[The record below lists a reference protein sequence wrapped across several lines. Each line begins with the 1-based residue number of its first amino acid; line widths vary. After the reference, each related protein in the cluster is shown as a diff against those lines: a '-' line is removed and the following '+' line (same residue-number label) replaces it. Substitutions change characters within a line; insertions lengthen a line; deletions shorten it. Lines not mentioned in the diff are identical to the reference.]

1 MPSPKKTSPTS
12 SRRVRGKSAGR
23 TASVPT
29 RTAASPSRRGR
40 KPKSMSLREAR
51 EADLAANRRPEPSLQ
66 WVGDASDLHD
76 IEVELEGYWDFLL
89 GREPLPIENGVL
101 SLMESAVAI
110 HTRVQ
115 ELTAMIQL
123 GEYHGTIPKGS
134 NMYRLR
140 TGPLRQ

>member
-1 MPSPKKTSPTS
+1 M
-12 SRRVRGKSAGR
+12 
-23 TASVPT
+23 
-29 RTAASPSRRGR
+29 
-40 KPKSMSLREAR
+40 
-51 EADLAANRRPEPSLQ
+51 
-66 WVGDASDLHD
+66 
-76 IEVELEGYWDFLL
+76 ELEGYWDFLL

-140 TGPLRQ
+140 TGPLRQIIEASKYAIELGSRRVTIWAKEQDETRSGLA